1 MSNRTRA
8 AARLL
13 LGCAALSVTTL
24 AACGGES
31 ASATPDAGDRLAAA
45 TPQPVAS
52 QADAAP
58 AVTTSGAPHV
68 TVYKSPTC
76 GCCTAWEEH
85 MRDNGFAVTSRPTDD
100 LGAVKAKHGIGRN
113 HESCHTAVVDGY
125 VIEGHVPAD
134 LVAKLLTERPDG
146 VVALT
151 VPGMPMGSPGMEG
164 PYKDA
169 YDVIALHA
177 DGRSTVYAK
186 R

>member
-1 MSNRTRA
+1 MLLRSRTATLLATLSIA
-8 AARLL
+8 A
-13 LGCAALSVTTL
+13 L

-31 ASATPDAGDRLAAA
+31 ASATPDDGDQLAVATAGAASAPEMA
-45 TPQPVAS
+45 TAVA
-52 QADAAP
+52 
-58 AVTTSGAPHV
+58 TNGAPHV

-85 MRDNGFAVTSRPTDD
+85 MRENGFAVTSRPTND
-100 LGAVKAKHGIGRN
+100 LASVKARHGIGRN

-134 LVAKLLTERPDG
+134 LVAKLLTERPEG

-169 YDVIALHA
+169 YDVLALHN
-177 DGRSTVYAK
+177 DGRATVYAK